1 MSPAA
6 WWLFYNAATRV
17 VTKTKTK
24 FSVLFMS
31 DQILRCFKL
40 TYLTSNKPSDI
51 MLAVFPAKSPLLSN
65 ENPTTTNLVL
75 RYVYVYVFGLPY

>member
-1 MSPAA
+1 
-6 WWLFYNAATRV
+6 
-17 VTKTKTK
+17 
-24 FSVLFMS
+24 
-31 DQILRCFKL
+31 
-40 TYLTSNKPSDI
+40 